1 MPPLHKKRCE
11 PMGENYTKRLERAK
25 YRFLQSNVTS
35 ENKKKII
42 EFGEYSI
49 AKDRSIKRQLKY
61 FYTLKTIEKNFHKT
75 FNKATKKDIEKF
87 VSWVNTSDYAY
98 STKRD
103 FKIILKIFY
112 KWLREEEGYNFS
124 KHEYPDE
131 VKWISIEK
139 KLNKK
144 KLPQELLNIEE
155 VKKLAENT
163 YNLRDRAFILLLYES
178 GGRIGEILNIKI
190 KDIENDKYGSLI
202 ILSGKTGPRKIR
214 VIASS
219 PAVNNWL
226 LEHSNRQDKNAFL
239 FCGIWGK
246 KRGEEIGYNT
256 ISKMLKKTAEKA
268 NINKPVNPH
277 HFRHS
282 RATELAKSFT
292 ESQLCEYLGWVQ
304 GSKEAA
310 TYVHL
315 SGRDMDSAV
324 LKMHGLVNEEEKQNK
339 FTTITCPRCK
349 TINDPS
355 AKFCSQCSL
364 GLDLQTVLNFEKTK
378 DDFSTSLLNLIQ
390 DKELA
395 LKTLDALTK
404 VLHNQ

>member
-1 MPPLHKKRCE
+1 MRVD
-11 PMGENYTKRLERAK
+11 YSKRLERAK
-25 YRFLQSNVTS
+25 YNFLQSNEND
-35 ENKKKII
+35 ENKRKII
-42 EFGEYSI
+42 EFIDHLI
-49 AKDRSIKRQLKY
+49 ANDLSPARQLKY
-61 FYTLKTIEKNFHKT
+61 FYTLKTIYNNFNKT
-75 FNKATKKDIEKF
+75 FTQATKKDIEKF
-87 VSWVNTSDYAY
+87 VSWINTSTYEY
-98 STKRD
+98 WTKRD
-103 FKIILKIFY
+103 FKIIIKRFY
-112 KWLREEEGYNFS
+112 KWLREEEGHSFS
-124 KHEYPDE
+124 KYEYPDE
-131 VKWISIEK
+131 VKWINTGK
-139 KLNKK
+139 KQNKK
-144 KLPQELLNIEE
+144 KLPQELLNIED

-163 YNLRDRAFILLLYES
+163 NNLRDRAFILLLYES

-202 ILSGKTGPRKIR
+202 TLSGKTGPRKIR
-214 VIASS
+214 VIAAS
-219 PAVNNWL
+219 PAVSNWL
-226 LEHSNRQDKNAFL
+226 LEHSNRQNKNAFL

-315 SGRDMDSAV
+315 SGRDMDSAI
-324 LKMHGLVNEEEKQNK
+324 LKMHGIIDEEEEEKSK
-339 FTTITCPRCK
+339 FRTITCPRCK

-364 GLDLQTVLNFEKTK
+364 GLDLQTVMNFEKTK